1 MRARYLGNFY
11 EFYSFRS
18 SAQTIEKFEILRASR
33 RKRIKFSTKKSSV
46 LFFVRLPEMAFFGQT
61 VTWKIFL
68 QLFFVISTM
77 TRPILKPQLLI
88 HAKGS
93 QWPHYVKNSWKSM
106 QPFARKI
113 ELKLAKKDQISKNS
127 VFFDFFEYYRK
138 NGWSWGKIGYTIRKS
153 IKFRTTGLVL
163 VLLRFIY
170 T

>member
-1 MRARYLGNFY
+1 MNGKIGHLTIHHSMRARYLGNFY

-46 LFFVRLPEMAFFGQT
+46 LFFVRLPEMGFFGQN
-61 VTWKIFL
+61 VTWKFFL
-68 QLFFVISTM
+68 QLFFVILTM

-127 VFFDFFEYYRK
+127 GFFDFFRILSEKWMELGQNR
-138 NGWSWGKIGYTIRKS
+138 
-153 IKFRTTGLVL
+153 
-163 VLLRFIY
+163 
-170 T
+170 